1 MTKKQKSV
9 RMQLREMKVGDVIVF
24 PLDKV
29 TSIRSACSAYS
40 LEWDK
45 DFETLSDRET
55 RTVSVTR
62 TR

>member
-1 MTKKQKSV
+1 MNTKQKSV
-9 RMQLREMKVGDVIVF
+9 RQHLREMKVGDVIRF

-45 DFETLSDRET
+45 GFETLSDRET

>member
-1 MTKKQKSV
+1 MNKKQKSV
-9 RMQLREMKVGDVIVF
+9 RQHLCEMEVGDVIRF
-24 PLDKV
+24 PLEKV
-29 TSIRSACSAYS
+29 TSIRSAASAYS

-45 DFETLSDRET
+45 CFETLSDRET